1 MKQIISSFTNPQR
14 ENKIG
19 RSFRNKGSNL
29 RSTSNLDQN
38 RIQVKVMHN
47 NELKKFSQQYGSIS
61 LEDLKY
67 KILCSFKYIQDD
79 DISSSQSSYVSN
91 SNMSSACGHPE
102 PLGGN
107 LYADKRQEQARHSMP
122 FGTSLLEELDG
133 GF

>member
-47 NELKKFSQQYGSIS
+47 NELKKFS
-61 LEDLKY
+61 
-67 KILCSFKYIQDD
+67 
-79 DISSSQSSYVSN
+79 
-91 SNMSSACGHPE
+91 
-102 PLGGN
+102 
-107 LYADKRQEQARHSMP
+107 
-122 FGTSLLEELDG
+122 
-133 GF
+133 